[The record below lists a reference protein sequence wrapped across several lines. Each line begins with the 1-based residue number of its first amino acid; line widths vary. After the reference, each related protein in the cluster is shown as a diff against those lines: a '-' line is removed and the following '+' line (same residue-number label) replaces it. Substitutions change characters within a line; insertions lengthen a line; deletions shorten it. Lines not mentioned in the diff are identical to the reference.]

1 MIHLDRVLLV
11 NLRVVDDDARFGEA
25 IHDGLQEVVDI
36 WLRQVQNFLRVLLAK
51 ALRPFQVELNSQSDR
66 PLDLS

>member
-11 NLRVVDDDARFGEA
+11 NLRIVDDDAGFGQT
-25 IHDGLQEVVDI
+25 IHDGLQKVVDVG
-36 WLRQVQNFLRVLLAK
+36 LRQVQNFLRVLLPK
-51 ALRPFQVELNSQSDR
+51 ALRPLQVELNSQSDR

>member
-11 NLRVVDDDARFGEA
+11 NLRIVDDDAGLGQA
-25 IHDGLQEVVDI
+25 IHDGLQKVVDVG
-36 WLRQVQNFLRVLLAK
+36 LRQVQNFLRVLLPK

>member
-11 NLRVVDDDARFGEA
+11 NLGVVDDDARFGEA
-25 IHDGLQEVVDI
+25 IHDGLQEVVDVG
-36 WLRQVQNFLRVLLAK
+36 LRQVQNFLRVLLPK
-51 ALRPFQVELNSQSDR
+51 ALRPLQVELNSQSDR